1 MRKKGFV
8 TYSMDPTNPPP
19 LTTKQKRELERL
31 AAMPDES
38 IDTSDMPELTE
49 DFWKNAKVGL
59 FYRPVKQQLTL
70 RLDAD
75 VVDWFK
81 RNAKD
86 GKGYQT
92 SINVALREYVRDRMK
107 KAG

>member
-1 MRKKGFV
+1 MKKGA
-8 TYSMDPTNPPP
+8 SDK
-19 LTTKQKRELERL
+19 LTAKQKREL
-31 AAMPDES
+31 AALEKLPEEQ
-38 IDTSDMPELTE
+38 IDTSDIPEVG
-49 DFWKNAKVGL
+49 DWSDAKRGL

-81 RNAKD
+81 RHVPE

-92 SINVALREYVRDRMK
+92 EINRALREYVHQHENRGRD
-107 KAG
+107 G

>member
-1 MRKKGFV
+1 
-8 TYSMDPTNPPP
+8 
-19 LTTKQKRELERL
+19 
-31 AAMPDES
+31 MPDES
-38 IDTSDMPELTE
+38 IDTSDIPELTE
-49 DFWKNAKVGL
+49 DFWKNAKVGV

-75 VVDWFK
+75 VVERFK
-81 RNAKD
+81 QNAGD

-92 SINVALREYVRDRMK
+92 SINLALREYVSDRMK